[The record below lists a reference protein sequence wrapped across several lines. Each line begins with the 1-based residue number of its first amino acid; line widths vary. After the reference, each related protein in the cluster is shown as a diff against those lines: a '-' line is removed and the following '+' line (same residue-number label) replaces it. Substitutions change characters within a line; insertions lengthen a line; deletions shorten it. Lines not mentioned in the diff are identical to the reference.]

1 MEFKK
6 GMKVNYNTGTNS
18 GTGMIVGIRQ
28 CTRGVFYEVED
39 ANTKKVYALRGAK
52 LSVA

>member
-18 GTGMIVGIRQ
+18 GTGKIVGIRQ
-28 CTRGVFYEVED
+28 GMKGAFYEVED
-39 ANTKKVYALRGAK
+39 AKTKKVYALRGAK
-52 LSVA
+52 LSAA